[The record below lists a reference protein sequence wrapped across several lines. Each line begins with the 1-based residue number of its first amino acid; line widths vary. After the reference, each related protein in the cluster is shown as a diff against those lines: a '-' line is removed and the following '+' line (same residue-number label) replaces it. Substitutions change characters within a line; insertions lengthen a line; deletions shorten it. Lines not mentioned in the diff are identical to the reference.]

1 MPRKK
6 PELLA
11 PAGDW
16 ECVRAAVANGAD
28 CVYFGLTDFNARL
41 RADNFTENDLPQVM
55 KFLHDHGCKGY
66 VTLNVLIFTDELA
79 QAQKMLMTLA
89 QNNVDAVIIQDI
101 GLASLAREVTPSLR
115 VHAST
120 QMTITSQEGIEFAK
134 KLGVKQ
140 VVLARELS
148 LREIAKFNQGED
160 AMPLETFVHGA
171 LCVAY
176 SGQCLTS
183 ESLGQRSANRGECAQ
198 ACRMPYDLIV
208 DGVLK
213 ELGDKKYLL
222 SPQDLASVDEI
233 PELMKLGIASF
244 KIEGRLKSPEYVAA
258 ISKVYRKTID
268 AVWDGEEDAG
278 ETPEDRYIMEMAF
291 SRGLHSGWLHG
302 VNHQQLVHARF
313 GKKRG
318 PLVGLIR
325 SVGRDFVE
333 VESTVPLQPGDGI
346 CFDTGE
352 DTNDEQGGRIY
363 EIAGHKLRFQH
374 GKIDFARLRSGD
386 RIWKTDDPK
395 LNKELTRTFEGKVFP
410 RRNLSFEV
418 RGEIGKPL
426 ELIGRSG
433 SREVVMQ
440 SRVPLIHA
448 EKHGLS
454 ENFLHDQLGRLGGT
468 PFVLVSVSCKLG
480 EQVMLPVS
488 EINHLRRAITE
499 ALLEEDKKAV
509 DVFPVLDEK
518 LAGIAKKKS
527 EVKGGVELSCLCRSM
542 EQLQA
547 VLDAKVPRIYV
558 DFEDIRKYREAVEA
572 VRAFGSSRIYLATP
586 RIQKAGE
593 QGFFRLIENAEPDG
607 ILVRNLGALDF
618 FKKSPLA
625 RMGDFSLN
633 VSNPISAALLMDEG
647 LEAVTI
653 SYDLS
658 VDQVE
663 SLLRAAPPEW
673 FELTLHQY
681 MPMFHMEH
689 CVFAAFLSDGTDH
702 TNCGRPCDHHKLQ
715 LRDRVGMLHTVKA
728 DVGCRNTVFNG
739 QAQTGANF
747 FEKFIAA
754 GLRKYRVELLN
765 ETPAEA
771 RSVLQA
777 YKDLLSGKIDP
788 LHLSSRIKV
797 LSRLGVTSG
806 TLKAR

>member
-28 CVYFGLTDFNARL
+28 CVYFGLTVFNARL
-41 RADNFTENDLPQVM
+41 RADNFTEEDLPQVM

-66 VTLNVLIFTDELA
+66 VTMNVLIFTDELP
-79 QAQKMLMTLA
+79 QAQEMLMTLA
-89 QNNVDAVIIQDI
+89 RHGVDAVIIQDV
-101 GLASLAREVTPSLR
+101 GLSWLAQHATPTLR

-120 QMTITSQEGIEFAK
+120 QMTITSQEGIEFARR
-134 KLGVKQ
+134 LGVKQ

-148 LREIAKFNQGED
+148 LREITKLNPEGGG
-160 AMPLETFVHGA
+160 MSLETFVHGA

-198 ACRMPYDLIV
+198 ACRMPYDLFV
-208 DGVLK
+208 DGTLK

-222 SPQDLASVDEI
+222 SPQDLAGVREI
-233 PELMKLGIASF
+233 PDLVNLGVASL

-258 ISKVYRKTID
+258 ISQVYRRAID
-268 AVWDGEEDAG
+268 AVCVEDDVFCD
-278 ETPEDRYIMEMAF
+278 PIEDQYRMEMTF
-291 SRGLHSGWLHG
+291 SRGFHSGWLHG

-318 PLVGLIR
+318 PFVGLIR

-333 VESTVPLQPGDGI
+333 VESKVPLQPGDGI

-363 EIAGHKLRFQH
+363 EIAGRKLRFQH
-374 GKIDFARLRSGD
+374 GKIDFSRLQPGD
-386 RIWKTDDPK
+386 RIWKTDDPR
-395 LNKELTRTFEGKVFP
+395 LNKELRKTFEEKVFP
-410 RRNLSFEV
+410 RRKIDFEV
-418 RGEIGKPL
+418 RGEIGKAL
-426 ELIGRSG
+426 ELIGRCG
-433 SREVVMQ
+433 ERKVLKQ

-448 EKHGLS
+448 EKRGLS
-454 ENFLHDQLGRLGGT
+454 ESFLRDQLGRLGGT
-468 PFVLVSVSCKLG
+468 PFLLGSVEFKLSG
-480 EQVMLPVS
+480 QVMLPVS
-488 EINHLRRAITE
+488 EINHLRRAITD
-499 ALLEEDKKAV
+499 ALLEEQRQAV
-509 DVFPVLDEK
+509 EVFPVLDEK
-518 LAGIAKKKS
+518 LAEISRKRGEGRS
-527 EVKGGVELSCLCRSM
+527 DVELACLCRSR
-542 EQLQA
+542 EQLDA
-547 VLDAKVPRIYV
+547 VLLEGVKRIYV
-558 DFEDIRKYREAVEA
+558 DFEDIRKYREAVEV
-572 VRAFGSSRIYLATP
+572 VRKFGAARIYLATP

-593 QGFFRLIENAEPDG
+593 EGFFRLIANAAPDG

-618 FKKSPLA
+618 FKSSPLA

-633 VSNPISAALLMDEG
+633 VSNPISASLLMDEG

-658 VDQVE
+658 ADQVG
-663 SLLRAAPPEW
+663 SLLHAAPPEW

-689 CVFAAFLSDGTDH
+689 CVFAAFLSQGTDH
-702 TNCGRPCDHHKLQ
+702 TNCGRPCDRHHVQ
-715 LRDRVGMLHTVKA
+715 LRDRVGMRHTVKA

-747 FEKFIAA
+747 LEKFLAA
-754 GLRKYRVELLN
+754 GLKRFRVEMLN
-765 ETPAEA
+765 ETPVEA
-771 RSVLQA
+771 RAVLLA
-777 YKDLLSGKIDP
+777 YKDLLSGKIDA
-788 LHLSSRIKV
+788 LSLSSRIKV

-806 TLKAR
+806 TLKG